1 MRFHAMTNVSIGF
14 WGFGKYCQAF
24 ASRLAKLGCVGD
36 NSLEISW
43 FDPFLQEE
51 AAGLIGAEIQT
62 LEELLKGSDI
72 LIIGLPTIVTE
83 TAHNLIW
90 LEKTLSTLKRKDGL
104 LKVKLIVGFDAL
116 PLDEIIADADL
127 SLASAMFNMAIADG
141 NSPIALR
148 FHRDNHG
155 NINALFERIIRRCAE
170 TSPVIVCNQRA
181 EISLARIVIGSGLL
195 LPSICPASCDL
206 NAWIIQEFQKFFKLL
221 ANDRITI
228 GEPIKTSLEGIAACL
243 VREGFTDK
251 SPRERAEELSHRGGY
266 TNLFYREWAATG
278 LTAES
283 LLVVFQ
289 SQLRDA
295 IASSIDALS
304 RRFEASA
311 MNCVKRLDIE
321 ALDAELESITKVLL
335 HEWTGALLWC
345 NVFRPYESGNKIRMA
360 SADEHAQTILEE
372 LFSSKSISN
381 VISTSKL
388 LRTSSRVDSAFYI
401 KLKDCTSNDLK
412 FSGRYHDDV
421 SGIMSLHVD
430 SDCFTDISKS
440 TTLQDIS
447 KWTPNPAHLE
457 HAKHQLNWLKSES
470 TDFDLRIEHFLRYIA
485 VITAAYNQKEWRNT
499 LFVPGSQGGEILRA
513 LSVGGNVE
521 LGHPVSTALSH
532 LARSAFGLIHEWTAE
547 VAMRRAARAAVFAR
561 NFSHIT
567 GSHVISNPEFRLSL
581 VGEDLMR
588 GFRKKLEESHRGFVD
603 AENDLFRFML
613 EKAYK
618 VEDLWT
624 AGTKVLANAREEMG
638 TGGRLMEN
646 TRRFHEYLQ
655 GRFDFIARAIDDT
668 QDQPEPLWFVK
679 DLVEGFLS
687 QTAYLDTLV
696 ADVGLR
702 REKMEFVVKLPD
714 GNSGSATFLAE
725 WKPDP
730 RTDALMVNWKNM
742 PGTSGKIGDYAT
754 LVALPGGMVSAHAFY
769 SLLENIIRN
778 SAKYGSLKEIR
789 QKNGTAYQMVIE
801 LVRGSDDKESPKQH
815 FDLRIWDNY
824 SGTKKKDKDGK
835 WLDDQVK
842 PLQKRLEQDFVKP
855 TGEQTTENLGMM
867 EMQACAQMLY
877 RGEDKGIYPD
887 EQADHVCAVP
897 GIKDEERKRKA
908 RQFNLWTDEEN
919 EARKVDGHFL
929 LTYHLTL
936 NVPVLLATLT
946 GKTGEGSLSC
956 RTNSLEKVRKNWPHL
971 LILDGT
977 ANGEA
982 DQWLKDIAKNP
993 EAVPYRTLVLC
1004 NGESIGCTN
1013 NWKGKIEVNGL
1024 DKRVRLL
1031 ANKDLYELIFAND
1044 NSDQE
1049 KEKAAILAA
1058 YEAWLRAWKGSPTGG
1073 QWHLWIGMERPVD
1086 QVKEG
1091 WETAVRGF
1099 NDKPS
1104 SIRVSVRSFESGQ
1117 AKDVLG
1123 VRHDDEDYHKATE
1136 VGEKAAKEMFHKE
1149 KEWEKAETPE
1159 KRYWLAER
1167 ASAAKDKRALVF
1179 DNHGNCFPGAYEA
1192 EKVTNLENGT
1202 RFYQK
1207 LSGTVSPDLFRTLS
1221 RPPADEF
1228 GFAFFI
1234 YSLVESCLTNIA
1246 VVDERV
1252 AWNLI
1257 EGGSGGQ
1264 KNDHFA
1270 EHLAEHQKAGVFPVF
1285 RFRQEGAVSESGFY
1299 NATHRDLV
1307 EKCLAQGE
1315 ALTEEGVTFNADTPT
1330 QSRIRF
1336 LRTTKKGDVSSFES
1350 IEASPKSPF
1359 APDVL
1364 LIHEGAMDI
1373 LTSEQGVKWP
1383 PREDGKGAEEKYL
1396 NALYALAPA
1405 IVRTSGRGRK
1415 SKLLGEHLPFIE
1427 FGEVSSALL
1436 TARNKFSLVR
1446 GLLGSAGTER
1456 KP

>member
-1 MRFHAMTNVSIGF
+1 MSNKSENTLGSERDWRIALNKILSENDRENPASLSSEVDNLISSNTEFLETIGVLST
-14 WGFGKYCQAF
+14 GFLFRSSHITVFLPSASSDIARASYQDFYLTGESTKKYT
-24 ASRLAKLGCVGD
+24 KLIPYLFYLVRQVQRESKTPRE
-36 NSLEISW
+36 NSEE
-43 FDPFLQEE
+43 FLVKLSPEN
-51 AAGLIGAEIQT
+51 GFCHYVTVAEMY
-62 LEELLKGSDI
+62 LELLKWRYHAVAKVNSRETWRNSWMWSNSLIVDAFPDHEHKELWNEFINVNFTGTSDNYWHSERDVI
-72 LIIGLPTIVTE
+72 LKGDHSFSRSSLSRHFACSDNDLIDTLEGWLASSSEVNYVTPVLPTP
-83 TAHNLIW
+83 AFYLW
-90 LEKTLSTLKRKDGL
+90 
-104 LKVKLIVGFDAL
+104 
-116 PLDEIIADADL
+116 
-127 SLASAMFNMAIADG
+127 SLAFPERPATYAASQVWLSSSGRLSKPDG
-141 NSPIALR
+141 GHFATVGVAL
-148 FHRDNHG
+148 
-155 NINALFERIIRRCAE
+155 
-170 TSPVIVCNQRA
+170 SIVR
-181 EISLARIVIGSGLL
+181 
-195 LPSICPASCDL
+195 PASDDPTLPEGWVGSSCEIARVCSFLD
-206 NAWIIQEFQKFFKLL
+206 LL
-221 ANDRITI
+221 AM
-228 GEPIKTSLEGIAACL
+228 PL
-243 VREGFTDK
+243 VEQNYYQVWWEIMLDK
-251 SPRERAEELSHRGGY
+251 S
-266 TNLFYREWAATG
+266 
-278 LTAES
+278 
-283 LLVVFQ
+283 
-289 SQLRDA
+289 
-295 IASSIDALS
+295 
-304 RRFEASA
+304 
-311 MNCVKRLDIE
+311 
-321 ALDAELESITKVLL
+321 
-335 HEWTGALLWC
+335 
-345 NVFRPYESGNKIRMA
+345 
-360 SADEHAQTILEE
+360 
-372 LFSSKSISN
+372 
-381 VISTSKL
+381 
-388 LRTSSRVDSAFYI
+388 
-401 KLKDCTSNDLK
+401 
-412 FSGRYHDDV
+412 
-421 SGIMSLHVD
+421 
-430 SDCFTDISKS
+430 
-440 TTLQDIS
+440 
-447 KWTPNPAHLE
+447 
-457 HAKHQLNWLKSES
+457 
-470 TDFDLRIEHFLRYIA
+470 
-485 VITAAYNQKEWRNT
+485 
-499 LFVPGSQGGEILRA
+499 
-513 LSVGGNVE
+513 
-521 LGHPVSTALSH
+521 
-532 LARSAFGLIHEWTAE
+532 
-547 VAMRRAARAAVFAR
+547 RRAARAAVFAR

-567 GSHVISNPEFRLSL
+567 GSHVVSNPEFRHSL

-588 GFRKKLEESHRGFVD
+588 GFRKRLGESHRGFVD

-624 AGTKVLANAREEMG
+624 AGTKVLADAREEMG

-714 GNSGSATFLAE
+714 GKGGSAAFVAE

-789 QKNGTAYQMVIE
+789 QKNGTVYQMVIE

-887 EQADHVCAVP
+887 EQADHVCAVL

-936 NVPVLLATLT
+936 NVPVLLAALT
-946 GKTGEGSLSC
+946 AKTGEGSLSY
-956 RTNSLEKVRKNWPHL
+956 RTNRLEKVRNNWPHL

-977 ANGEA
+977 ANDEA
-982 DQWLKDIAKNP
+982 DQWLEDIAKNP

-1004 NGESIGCTN
+1004 KDGSADCTN
-1013 NWKGKIEVNGL
+1013 KWKGKIEEKGL
-1024 DKRVRLL
+1024 KKRVRHLG
-1031 ANKDLYELIFAND
+1031 NKDLYELIFANE
-1044 NSDQE
+1044 NSDKE
-1049 KEKAAILAA
+1049 KEKAVILAA
-1058 YEAWLRAWKGSPTGG
+1058 YEAWLRAWKGTPTGG

-1099 NDKPS
+1099 NEKPS

-1117 AKDVLG
+1117 AKDVLE

-1136 VGEKAAKEMFHKE
+1136 VGEKAAKEMFQKE
-1149 KEWEKAETPE
+1149 KEWDKAETPE

-1167 ASAAKDKRALVF
+1167 ASDAKDKRALVF

-1192 EKVTNLENGT
+1192 EKVTDLEQGT

-1257 EGGSGGQ
+1257 EGGSGGA

-1285 RFRQEGAVSESGFY
+1285 RFRQEGAGTESGFY
-1299 NATHRDLV
+1299 NATHRELV
-1307 EKCLAQGE
+1307 KRCVSQTDVLDS
-1315 ALTEEGVTFNADTPT
+1315 EGVVFNAQIPSD
-1330 QSRIRF
+1330 SKIRF
-1336 LRTTKKGDVSSFES
+1336 LRKTKCNNDSTFES
-1350 IEASPKSPF
+1350 IEASPDLPFAPDSPF

-1373 LTSEQGVKWP
+1373 LTSEQGVDWKLQQ
-1383 PREDGKGAEEKYL
+1383 DGKGADENYL
-1396 NALYALAPA
+1396 NALYTLAPA